1 MTVIEQTGMPAK
13 RGGLGS
19 ARGRVLKSLLH
30 NPLAL
35 TGAILLAVVVIIG
48 VIAPLIAPYGPAVVH
63 FDVPFQLPGTV
74 GYLLG
79 TDDLGRDILSRMVV
93 GIRAS
98 LEVGVLA
105 VLLSVLIGTPLG
117 LLAGYWRWLDGI
129 ISRLTDVTLAF
140 PFLIIAVGLAAI
152 NGPSLANAALAI
164 GVAHIPAM
172 IRVVRGETLRIK
184 QRDFVLG
191 AVAMNASGLRIIF
204 RHVLPNCVSAIIVQ
218 ATVIMPV
225 AVIGEA
231 VLSFLGL
238 GIQPPTPSLG
248 IMLSDAQQYISRAPT
263 AAIFPGL
270 AIAAICLGF
279 NLFGDALRDALD
291 PTDTSIGRRSRR
303 TRTFG
308 STNGKKS
315 S

>member
-204 RHVLPNCVSAIIVQ
+204 RHVLPNCVS
-218 ATVIMPV
+218 
-225 AVIGEA
+225 G
-231 VLSFLGL
+231 
-238 GIQPPTPSLG
+238 
-248 IMLSDAQQYISRAPT
+248 
-263 AAIFPGL
+263 
-270 AIAAICLGF
+270 
-279 NLFGDALRDALD
+279 
-291 PTDTSIGRRSRR
+291 IGRAHV
-303 TRTFG
+303 
-308 STNGKKS
+308 
-315 S
+315 